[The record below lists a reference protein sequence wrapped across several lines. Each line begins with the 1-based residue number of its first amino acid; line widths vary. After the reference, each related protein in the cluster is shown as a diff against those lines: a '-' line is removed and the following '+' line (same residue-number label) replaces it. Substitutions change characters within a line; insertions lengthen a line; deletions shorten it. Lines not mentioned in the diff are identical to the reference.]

1 MAVTVRKMYQ
11 NGSFLYHMELIAGQK
26 GLMNLVNWVHIIEDE
41 DVSKFLHGNEL
52 VFTAGI
58 LNRNANWLLTF
69 AKRLYEAGAS
79 AFVVNIGPYT
89 RAIPEEVISF
99 CDHVGMPLFTI
110 PWETRMVDMT
120 RDFCQRIINS
130 EQVEVSISAALKN
143 IIFKTG
149 DFESHLIQLE
159 KYGYRRESRFCL
171 ISISTA
177 EKTDF
182 PGDTLRQELT
192 RLAEQTAKSIHDL
205 FLSFIYKESVILVL
219 NDYTEQE
226 VEEFVDTF
234 LSGTKKKKM
243 GWQYHMGISPN
254 RSGISEL
261 DKNFKCAIAAM
272 EMACKRKETHCYY
285 ERLDI
290 HKLLYAIEDRSVIRQ
305 YYRDTIAKLE
315 QYDRENN
322 TELTTLLRSYLFN
335 NGSLQEVAEI
345 HFLHRNTVTNQ
356 LKKIEKVL
364 NLNPLE
370 LEDKVSLMMAFY
382 IRDML

>member
-11 NGSFLYHMELIAGQK
+11 NGSFLYHMELIAGRG

-58 LNRNANWLLTF
+58 LNHSQDWLLLF
-69 AKRLYEAGAS
+69 AKRLYEAGVS

-89 RAIPEEVISF
+89 RKVPEEVITF
-99 CDHVGMPLFTI
+99 CDHVGLPLFTI

-120 RDFCQRIINS
+120 RDFCQKIINS
-130 EQVEVSISAALKN
+130 EQVEISISSALKN

-149 DFESHLIQLE
+149 DFESQLLQLE

-171 ISISTA
+171 IAIGLSD
-177 EKTDF
+177 KPDF
-182 PGDTLRQELT
+182 PLDILRQELT
-192 RLAEQTAKSIHDL
+192 RIAEQTAKSIHDL
-205 FLSFIYKESVILVL
+205 FLSFVYKEAVILVL
-219 NDYTEQE
+219 NDYSEQD
-226 VEEFVDTF
+226 VAEFVTTF
-234 LSGTKKKKM
+234 INGTKKKKM
-243 GWQYHMGISPN
+243 GWQYHLGIGPN

-261 DKNFKCAIAAM
+261 DKNFKCAIASM

-285 ERLDI
+285 DRLDI

-315 QYDRENN
+315 QYDRENG
-322 TELTTLLRSYLFN
+322 TELTTLLRTYLFH
-335 NGSLQEVAEI
+335 NGSLQEVSEI
-345 HFLHRNTVTNQ
+345 HYLHRNTVTNQ

-364 NLNPLE
+364 GRNPLE